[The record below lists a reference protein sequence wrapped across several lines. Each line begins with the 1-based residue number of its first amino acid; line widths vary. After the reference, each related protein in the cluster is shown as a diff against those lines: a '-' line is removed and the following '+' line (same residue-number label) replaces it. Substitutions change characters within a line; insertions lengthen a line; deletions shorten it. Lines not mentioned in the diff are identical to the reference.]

1 MASHWLVRCSCS
13 RMVPNFHL
21 FPKLSLLVAGLM
33 IFSWWTPLPRATKQ
47 KPCAVVLC
55 WCQHICCCMGLVR
68 EGSRLQKGFLSEV
81 LAGSRHCCLQGKSYP
96 WSLCYQCFINQ
107 SDSHKKKMAPYFGSH
122 QNPSAVT
129 LFLFFPPLIEIIVAK

>member
-33 IFSWWTPLPRATKQ
+33 IFSWWTSLLRATKQ
-47 KPCAVVLC
+47 KPCAVVLG
-55 WCQHICCCMGLVR
+55 WCQHMCCCMGLVR
-68 EGSRLQKGFLSEV
+68 EGSRLQKGFLSEI

-107 SDSHKKKMAPYFGSH
+107 SDSHKKKWLPTLVVIKIPQQSLYFYFS
-122 QNPSAVT
+122 
-129 LFLFFPPLIEIIVAK
+129 PL